1 MGDAS
6 SITIEQLDGDQ
17 QKVVLHGPALPFQ
30 GAAWKSK
37 QSVVT
42 TWYPGNPQEAT
53 QQVLGAQ
60 EMPSSW
66 EGMWRR
72 TQMGHTPSRIYSGP
86 NDGTGS
92 VINHPST
99 LRDVL
104 DQIFFQGSRLKVTWT
119 VIAADPTQPSA
130 SITRVGRATEWE
142 FPHDRV
148 HDIAWKITFEWS
160 GRGKSLQ
167 KVVSTRDDDSASA
180 NAALLAAMD
189 ADVATTLGLGLDL
202 SVTANRIAPPSNFN
216 LGQLASIANYPNA
229 LCAEFSRNIRLVSGK
244 IKQIANVINTVKN
257 LPFSMSNTLLGSV
270 RNTKSVCATFIDA
283 CSATPIEMM
292 NTQTN
297 LRLLAS
303 TGNIM
308 GAKVEVARA
317 IARSA
322 TNYEATLIIPTNP
335 SPNGIASQKKAGNNL
350 GPQNKMLAVCVV
362 KNGDTLITLSQRYY
376 KSPDHGLDIAKANHL
391 PWHIVVLTPGTVL
404 IIPVVGNGTL

>member
-92 VINHPST
+92 VINHPLT

-297 LRLLAS
+297 LRLLALNREHHGRQGRGS
-303 TGNIM
+303 SRDRALRHELRSNAHHPDEPVPERYRFAEEGWQQL
-308 GAKVEVARA
+308 GSSEQDACRVRREERRHAHHALSAVLQVA
-317 IARSA
+317 
-322 TNYEATLIIPTNP
+322 
-335 SPNGIASQKKAGNNL
+335 
-350 GPQNKMLAVCVV
+350 
-362 KNGDTLITLSQRYY
+362 
-376 KSPDHGLDIAKANHL
+376 
-391 PWHIVVLTPGTVL
+391 
-404 IIPVVGNGTL
+404 